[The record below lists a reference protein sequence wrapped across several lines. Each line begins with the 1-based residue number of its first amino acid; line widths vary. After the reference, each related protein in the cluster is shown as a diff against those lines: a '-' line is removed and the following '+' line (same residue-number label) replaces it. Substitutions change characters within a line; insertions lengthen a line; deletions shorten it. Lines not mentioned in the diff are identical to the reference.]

1 MNKDHDYQRMIA
13 DVLNM
18 NTSDIETFNDYEK
31 VKYSFNL
38 CNAEKEKDLVYP
50 YCASFDYGSNGFY
63 KRRIVH

>member
-38 CNAEKEKDLVYP
+38 CNAEKEKRSCVSIL
-50 YCASFDYGSNGFY
+50 C
-63 KRRIVH
+63 II

>member
-18 NTSDIETFNDYEK
+18 NTSDIETINDYEK

-38 CNAEKEKDLVYP
+38 CNAEKEKRSCVSIL
-50 YCASFDYGSNGFY
+50 C
-63 KRRIVH
+63 II